1 MLIAF
6 IIIYILLILPLFIRF
21 RIGYF
26 NENKKLY
33 FTVYLFSFIKL
44 LYGYIEKIDNGLAIH
59 INGKKTFIFN
69 FNNIFSMKSKVKPL
83 MDYHIK
89 RFYSVIEIGG
99 EKLFNNLAFSFFYN
113 YINERLIWLL
123 KCKKNYIKV
132 QNDLNIIE
140 DENIFSVYMEFTV
153 ILNILMILLSFIKI
167 LMGKIINGISKR
179 KQSKQSNGNY
189 A

>member
-6 IIIYILLILPLFIRF
+6 IIIYILLILPLFLRF

-26 NENKKLY
+26 NEYKKLY
-33 FTVYLFSFIKL
+33 FTIYLFNFIKL
-44 LYGYIEKIDNGLAIH
+44 FYGYIEKIDNGFAIH
-59 INGKKTFIFN
+59 INSKKSFIFS
-69 FNNIFSMKSKVKPL
+69 FNNTFSMKAKVKPL

-89 RFYSVIEIGG
+89 RFYSAIEIGS

-113 YINERLIWLL
+113 FINERLVWLL
-123 KCKKNYIKV
+123 KSKKNYIKV
-132 QNDLNIIE
+132 KNDLNVIE
-140 DENIFSVYMEFTV
+140 NENIFRVYIDFTV
-153 ILNILMILLSFIKI
+153 ILNILMIILSFIKI
-167 LMGKIINGISKR
+167 LMEKIINGNSKR